1 MATRMTGEDSLTGV
15 SGCKRKLG
23 AERDTFYVSLPASA
37 EQRKA
42 EQTGAA
48 GKANRESYVH
58 EEG

>member
-1 MATRMTGEDSLTGV
+1 MATRMTGEVSATGV

-23 AERDTFYVSLPASA
+23 AERDTFYVSLLASS

-48 GKANRESYVH
+48 GKANRGSYVH